1 MEQITAPEVHKQL
14 KEILNSA
21 DFQASQRLKNFL
33 KYIVEAVLN
42 GKSADIKAYTIAV
55 DVFGLS
61 ENFDPRTNPL
71 VRTEAGRLRSK
82 LDHYYLLHPE
92 SKIHISI
99 PKGAYTPA
107 FSRISEAATNQSQ
120 LEESNLAYSFTPQ
133 SVLQPEYKATILVLP
148 LTNINNTEEVEQF
161 IAGLVNEIIIDLTKF
176 RELRVVDYSR
186 LLQMNNITAN
196 QKQNTTDPKARF
208 VLSGSVQFENNI
220 FKIWVEL
227 VDTTTNYNIWG
238 DKFDATLDESSIF
251 ELQES
256 IAKLIVYRIAD
267 DFGLLQRTL
276 LKEFASGASTSS
288 ILQEA
293 SLLYYHWT
301 TVLTKNE
308 FKKAL
313 ESVEKALKSD
323 PGHIPT
329 QAMLADLYA
338 SNYQWS
344 YGLVENSLEKSLQI
358 ATKAINLDPEC
369 QLAHLA
375 MSINYYLRG
384 DKEKFILSAERA
396 IEINPSSTNVLSAIA
411 SWYGLCGMWE
421 KALELTNEVLDANP
435 NAPGWCHSTLAMYYF
450 MRRDFTSSLA
460 AAKKIH
466 MPDSL
471 WDPLLRL
478 ASGGFLGEREECDQ
492 AIAELI
498 AIYPDFLS
506 RGFHYLDKNLPNK
519 VFLNLVYDGLARAG
533 VVLPRPDETNED
545 KIS

>member
-1 MEQITAPEVHKQL
+1 MEQITAYEVQEQL

-21 DFQASQRLKNFL
+21 DFQASPRLKNFL
-33 KYIVEAVLN
+33 KYIVDAVLN
-42 GKSADIKAYTIAV
+42 GKSTDIKAYTIAV
-55 DVFGLS
+55 DVFGLN

-107 FSRISEAATNQSQ
+107 FSRISEAAINQSQ
-120 LEESNLAYSFTPQ
+120 AENTNLSYSFNAQ
-133 SVLQPEYKATILVLP
+133 NVSQPEHKATILVLP
-148 LTNINNTEEVEQF
+148 LTNINNSDDVEQF
-161 IAGLVNEIIIDLTKF
+161 IAGLVNEIIVDLTRF
-176 RELRVVDYSR
+176 RELRVVDYNR
-186 LLQMNNITAN
+186 LLQLNSITASGE
-196 QKQNTTDPKARF
+196 QKTADPKARF

-220 FKIWVEL
+220 FKIWVDL

-238 DKFDATLDESSIF
+238 DKFDAALDDSSFF

-276 LKEFASGASTSS
+276 LKEFASGVSTSS

-301 TVLTKNE
+301 TVLTKSE
-308 FKKAL
+308 FEKAL
-313 ESVEKALKSD
+313 NSVEKALQSN
-323 PGHIPT
+323 PNHIPT

-375 MSINYYLRG
+375 MAINYYLRG

-421 KALELTNEVLDANP
+421 KALELTDKFLSVNP
-435 NAPGWCHSTLAMYYF
+435 NAPGWCHSTLSMYYF
-450 MRRDFTSSLA
+450 MRRDFSSSLTE
-460 AAKKIH
+460 AKKIH

-478 ASGGFLGEREECDQ
+478 ASGGFLGEKNECKQ
-492 AIAELI
+492 AVAELI
-498 AIYPDFLS
+498 EIYPDFLQQ
-506 RGFHYLDKNLPNK
+506 GFHYLDKNLSNK
-519 VFLNLVYDGLARAG
+519 VFLNLICDGLARAG
-533 VVLPRPDETNED
+533 VILPRPSEPAKT
-545 KIS
+545 

>member
-1 MEQITAPEVHKQL
+1 MEQITVPEVQKQL
-14 KEILNSA
+14 KDILNSA
-21 DFQASQRLKNFL
+21 DFQASARLKKFL
-33 KYIVEAVLN
+33 KYIVDAALS
-42 GKSADIKAYTIAV
+42 GKGANIKAYTIAV
-55 DVFGLS
+55 DVFDLS

-107 FSRISEAATNQSQ
+107 FSRISEAAINQSN
-120 LEESNLAYSFTPQ
+120 LENNNITYSFAAQ
-133 SVLQPEYKATILVLP
+133 NVSQAEYKATILVLP
-148 LTNINNTEEVEQF
+148 LTNINNTEEVGQF
-161 IAGLVNEIIIDLTKF
+161 IAGLVNEVIIDLTRF
-176 RELRVVDYSR
+176 RELKIVDYSR
-186 LLQMNNITAN
+186 LLQLNSITTGVK
-196 QKQNTTDPKARF
+196 QKPSDPKARF
-208 VLSGSVQFENNI
+208 VFSGSVQLENNI

-238 DKFDATLDESSIF
+238 EKFDATLNGSSLF

-256 IAKLIVYRIAD
+256 IARLIVHRIAD

-276 LKEFASGASTSS
+276 LKEFASGVSASS

-301 TVLTKNE
+301 TVLTKHDFE
-308 FKKAL
+308 KAL
-313 ESVEKALKSD
+313 RSVEKALESD

-338 SNYQWS
+338 SNHQWG
-344 YGLVENSLEKSLQI
+344 YGLIENSLEKSLQI

-375 MSINYYLRG
+375 MAINYYLRG
-384 DKEKFILSAERA
+384 DKEKFIVSAERA
-396 IEINPSSTNVLSAIA
+396 IEINPSSTNVLSAVA
-411 SWYGLCGMWE
+411 SWYGLCGLWE
-421 KALELTNEVLDANP
+421 KALELTDKVLAVHP
-435 NAPGWCHSTLAMYYF
+435 NAPGWCHSTLSMYYF

-460 AAKKIH
+460 EAKKIH
-466 MPDSL
+466 MPESL

-478 ASGGFLGEREECDQ
+478 ASGGFLGEREECKQ
-492 AIAELI
+492 ATHELI
-498 AIYPDFLS
+498 GIYPDFLE
-506 RGFHYLDKNLPNK
+506 RGFYYLDNNLPNK
-519 VFLNLVYDGLARAG
+519 AFLNLICDGLARAG
-533 VVLPRPDETNED
+533 VILPRPD
-545 KIS
+545 